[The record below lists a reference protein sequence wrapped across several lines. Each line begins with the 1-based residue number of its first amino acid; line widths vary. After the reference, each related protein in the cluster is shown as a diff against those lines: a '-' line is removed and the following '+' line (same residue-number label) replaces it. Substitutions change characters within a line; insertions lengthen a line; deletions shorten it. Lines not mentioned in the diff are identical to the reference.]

1 MSRARTTL
9 CSLSAALALVVCSTG
24 ARGQTAAEYRARIDR
39 LSQMLDEIEEEER
52 EAFPP
57 ASELECV
64 RVAPIEWIRALSGAL
79 QQGGVAHRVEPATAE
94 EAPEGQRPDVFGD
107 AQLFGLYVESA
118 HAPPARELDGTIAAR
133 LLPEEA
139 PALAQGEEEAC
150 PACGTA
156 LTPEAIECPDCGLL
170 FG

>member
-1 MSRARTTL
+1 MTTYRFCPVCRSEYTRIATRCL
-9 CSLSAALALVVCSTG
+9 DCDVELVEADALPPESEQVEV
-24 ARGQTAAEYRARIDR
+24 
-39 LSQMLDEIEEEER
+39 
-52 EAFPP
+52 FPP

-64 RVAPIEWIRALSGAL
+64 RVAPIDWIRALSGAL
-79 QQGGVAHRVEPATAE
+79 QQAGVPHRVEPSSAKD
-94 EAPEGQRPDVFGD
+94 APEGQRPDVFGE

-118 HAPPARELDGTIAAR
+118 QLSPARELDERIAAR

-139 PALAQGEEEAC
+139 PALAEDEEETC

-156 LTPEAIECPDCGLL
+156 LGSDAIECPDCGLS